1 MLNAMRLMIWKRK
14 AESGRVE
21 RSQNDAARGAG
32 DRATGEQIDDRCQTR
47 AQKPRKGW
55 TSSRLA
61 TISAA
66 DGLPCIALAI
76 AIFVAL

>member
-1 MLNAMRLMIWKRK
+1 MQRK

-32 DRATGEQIDDRCQTR
+32 DRATGEQIDDRCQTE